1 MAWPLEAFLLLVAGA
16 ACVAGTAAI
25 QAGWRT
31 GSPALTVAGGA
42 VIASLAAEVAG
53 LNGAFGP
60 VLPGGV
66 ATLSVIIG
74 GVAVAAFAVYLVLP
88 PPEVAA
94 RAVAVPTGPAANPDS
109 EA

>member
-16 ACVAGTAAI
+16 ACVAGTAAL
-25 QAGWRT
+25 QAGWQT
-31 GSPALTVAGGA
+31 GSLALSIAGGA

-66 ATLSVIIG
+66 ATLSVILG
-74 GVAVAAFAVYLVLP
+74 GVAVAAFAIYLVLP
-88 PPEVAA
+88 PPEAPA
-94 RAVAVPTGPAANPDS
+94 RAGSGPTGPAANPDS